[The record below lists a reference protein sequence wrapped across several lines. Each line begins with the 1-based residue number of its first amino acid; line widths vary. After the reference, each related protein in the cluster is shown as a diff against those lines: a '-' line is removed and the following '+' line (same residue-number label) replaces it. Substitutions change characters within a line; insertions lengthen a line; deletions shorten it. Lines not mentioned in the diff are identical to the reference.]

1 VPPFTLVVDDEEEDD
16 DDELELVDPHAANK
30 STLVAE
36 TATNL
41 IQLERISRFPLFPEH
56 PSSVGLILAH
66 VRTICNHLYI
76 LN

>member
-1 VPPFTLVVDDEEEDD
+1 VPPFTLVVDDEDDD

-41 IQLERISRFPLFPEH
+41 IQLERISRFPLFAEH
-56 PSSVGLILAH
+56 PAQLD
-66 VRTICNHLYI
+66 
-76 LN
+76 